1 MGIDGTLA
9 GPGGEEG
16 GGGGI
21 PEVDFLPPHFDPPTP
36 NLPKNLPGLSA
47 PCRAQTVS
55 SLGTQGELRSFFQLL
70 PTHFGFGGWG
80 KYRDRSHLLRLGLG
94 VLPTRGQAFPWG
106 LLGAPFSRLC
116 PSGPAWRGGEG
127 GENPGSC
134 KLSTKSGA
142 RVQWSGSRQVRRGG
156 SRWSGPA
163 WCLIC
168 PFKDGKDG
176 AGAV

>member
-106 LLGAPFSRLC
+106 ALRSSVLPPLPFWTRV
-116 PSGPAWRGGEG
+116 EG
-127 GENPGSC
+127 
-134 KLSTKSGA
+134 
-142 RVQWSGSRQVRRGG
+142 W
-156 SRWSGPA
+156 
-163 WCLIC
+163 
-168 PFKDGKDG
+168 
-176 AGAV
+176 